1 MNAQFIWITDRAPRR
16 NQFVR
21 FERGFDLL
29 AVPAEFPVHLFADTR
44 YRLRVNGEFVA
55 AGPGR
60 FVTQFPEFDT
70 HDLAGFLR
78 PGKNKV
84 SVEVNFFGASSFQ
97 SMPDGKPGFI
107 AWGGNGDVDLAT
119 PGGWEAFRLR
129 AWRWDAP
136 LFSFAQSPVEICDT
150 RCSEAGAPSGIAV
163 LDGGA
168 APWGNLQ
175 PYSGVPVPFFIHRPK
190 RIELAGRLATGERRF
205 GFMSHNPD
213 AFRNLP
219 AKPWTAFA
227 TWILS
232 PKAQTVTLSCFW
244 SELRCNGTLVAVDTG
259 TPWGNH
265 AHCQVNLREGWN
277 LLTGDVAILTE
288 FWAYC
293 LGIPEGLSLHGR
305 RDTACAEPFAIAP
318 NSSREALR
326 LPADGDS
333 SAPDDWILHDGNPVR
348 LTPARMMAWDIPAED
363 AARDLALKRLPE
375 VSRIEAAEATW
386 CFSFRGEFLGHVV
399 LDVEGPE
406 GTTLD
411 VAFDDWQ
418 AADGGVRLYK
428 SNPFTDAADRFVLRG
443 GRQTI
448 ELFHPRGGKLLQATL
463 RSPAGVSPLAL
474 HDVFVR
480 SRQTLG
486 PDNTR
491 FSCDNPNLEWAW
503 PVAMRTLIA
512 STDEA
517 YSDCPWRER
526 GSYIGD
532 CSVNILLNLLLD
544 QDRRTVRRT
553 LRIFA
558 QAQLPDGQLPCCA
571 PAWLRLPHED
581 FTLVWL
587 LAAHDYWANT
597 GDTTLA
603 EEVWPAVRRIWES
616 PSWECHPS
624 GLWNAENRR
633 LFIDWGVLPGERLG
647 EGNAALNIF
656 RFGAANACASL
667 AAALGKTAE
676 AAAFR
681 DEAERVERAA
691 NRLLWD
697 DVRGCYRAFLG
708 AGTPAL
714 HANILALRFGIGSR
728 VSRDRILAYLEP
740 SLRTNFARGIREGD
754 SSGYLELY
762 FFHYALP
769 ALAAHGRPDLA
780 EMLIDDHY
788 GFVRDL
794 GDDTLP
800 ECFIGAKNAN
810 GSRCHSWSGA
820 PAIYAARQVLGIR
833 PAVPGN
839 PRALV
844 FDPVVHR
851 ITRASG
857 RISHPDGW
865 IEVDWQSVNG
875 KIHPCIKAPEGV
887 EVRCSGGSSVSAPHS
902 KWRAPAG
909 SAVHS

>member
-1 MNAQFIWITDRAPRR
+1 MSARFLWVEDSAEPR

-21 FERGFDLL
+21 FERNFDLL
-29 AVPAEFPVHLFADTR
+29 EVPAEFPMHLFADTR
-44 YRLRVNGEFVA
+44 YRLRVNGRFVA

-70 HDLAGFLR
+70 HHLAEFLR
-78 PGKNKV
+78 PGKNSV

-107 AWGGNGDVDLAT
+107 AWGGGGSVDLAT
-119 PGGWEAFRLR
+119 PGGWEAFRLH

-150 RCSEAGAPSGIAV
+150 RFSEAGAPARIAV
-163 LDGGA
+163 LDGDA
-168 APWGNLQ
+168 APWGDLL
-175 PYSGVPVPFFIHRPK
+175 PYSGMPIPFFIHRPK
-190 RIELAGRLATGERRF
+190 RIELAGRLATSERRL

-213 AFRNLP
+213 AARRLS

-227 TWILS
+227 TWIRS
-232 PKAQTVTLSCFW
+232 PKAQAVTCSCFW
-244 SELRCNGTLVAVDTG
+244 SELRCNGLPVAVDTS

-265 AHCQVNLREGWN
+265 ARCQLDLREGWN
-277 LLTGDVAILTE
+277 LLTGEVEVLSE

-305 RDTACAEPFAIAP
+305 RDAACAEAFAISP
-318 NSSREALR
+318 NSRREDLR

-333 SAPDDWILHDGNPVR
+333 CAPDDWILHDGNPAR
-348 LTPARMMAWDIPAED
+348 LTPARMVGWDIPAEG
-363 AARDLALKRLPE
+363 AVRDIAPERLPE
-375 VSRIEAAEATW
+375 VSRIEDCEATW
-386 CFSFRGEFLGHVV
+386 CFSFQGEFLGHAV

-406 GTTLD
+406 GATLD

-418 AADGGVRLYK
+418 AATGGVRLYA
-428 SNPFTDAADRFVLRG
+428 SSPFTDAADRFILRG

-463 RSPAGVSPLAL
+463 RSPAGVVPLAL

-480 SRQTLG
+480 SRQALG
-486 PDNTR
+486 QDKTR
-491 FSCDNPNLEWAW
+491 FSCDNPNLGWAW
-503 PVAMRTLIA
+503 PVAMRTLIVSA
-512 STDEA
+512 DEA

-544 QDRRTVRRT
+544 PDGRTARRT
-553 LRIFA
+553 LRLFA
-558 QAQLPDGQLPCCA
+558 QAQLPNGQLPCCA
-571 PAWLRLPHED
+571 PSWLRSPHED

-587 LAAHDYWANT
+587 LAIHDLWANT

-616 PSWECHPS
+616 PTWGHHPS
-624 GLWNAENRR
+624 GLWNADNLR
-633 LFIDWGVLPGERLG
+633 LFIDWGAILEERSG
-647 EGNAALNIF
+647 KANAVINIL
-656 RFGAANACASL
+656 RFGAAQACAAL
-667 AAALGKTAE
+667 AEALGKSAE

-691 NRLLWD
+691 ASLLWD
-697 DVRGCYRAFLG
+697 DARGCYRASLG
-708 AGTPAL
+708 AGTSAL
-714 HANILALRFGIGSR
+714 HANILALRFGLGTSASR
-728 VSRDRILAYLEP
+728 ERILAYVEP
-740 SLRTNFARGIREGD
+740 LLRENFARGTREGGG
-754 SSGYLELY
+754 SGHIELY

-780 EMLIDDHY
+780 EILIDDHY
-788 GFVRDL
+788 GFLRGI

-800 ECFIGAKNAN
+800 ECFYGADNAT

-820 PAIYAARQVLGIR
+820 PAIYAARHVLGIR
-833 PAVPGN
+833 PAIPGN
-839 PRALV
+839 PSELI

-851 ITRASG
+851 IARASG
-857 RISHPDGW
+857 RISHPAGW
-865 IEVDWQSVNG
+865 IEVSWHSANG
-875 KIHPCIKAPEGV
+875 KIVPCIKAPDGV
-887 EVRCSGGSSVSAPHS
+887 EVRSSENMGNL
-902 KWRAPAG
+902 PAWELQIRTNQL
-909 SAVHS
+909 

>member
-1 MNAQFIWITDRAPRR
+1 MEAEFIWITDQAPSR
-16 NQFVR
+16 NQFVKFDR
-21 FERGFDLL
+21 RFDLQ
-29 AVPAEFPVHLFADTR
+29 AVPAEFPMHLFADTL
-44 YRLRVNGEFVA
+44 YRLRVNGKFVA

-60 FVTQFPEFDT
+60 FVTQFPEFDS
-70 HDLAGFLR
+70 HHLADFLR
-78 PGKNKV
+78 PGKNNIT
-84 SVEVNFFGASSFQ
+84 VEVNFFGASSFQ

-107 AWGGNGDVDLAT
+107 AWGGDGAVDLAT
-119 PGGWEAFRLR
+119 PGRWEAFRLH

-150 RCSEAGAPSGIAV
+150 RCSEAGTPAVIAL
-163 LDGGA
+163 LDGES
-168 APWGNLQ
+168 APWGKLQ
-175 PYSGVPVPFFIHRPK
+175 PYSGTRVPFLIHRPK
-190 RIELAGRLATGERRF
+190 RIELAGRLAASERRF
-205 GFMSHNPD
+205 GFMSHDPD
-213 AFRNLP
+213 ASRRHN

-227 TWILS
+227 TWISS
-232 PKAQTVTLSCFW
+232 PKAQTATLSCFW
-244 SELRCNGTLVAVDTG
+244 SDLHCNGVPVSVDTA

-265 AHCQVNLREGWN
+265 AHCQLDLREGWN
-277 LLTGDVAILTE
+277 LLTGEVEILSE

-293 LGIPEGLSLHGR
+293 LGIPEGISLHGR
-305 RDTACAEPFAIAP
+305 RDAACEEAFAIAP
-318 NSSREALR
+318 NSSRENLR
-326 LPADGDS
+326 LPVVGDS
-333 SAPDDWILHDGNPVR
+333 GAPNSWILHGGNPAN
-348 LTPARMMAWDIPAED
+348 LTPARMMAWDIPADD
-363 AARDLALKRLPE
+363 AVRNIAPKLLPE

-399 LDVEGPE
+399 LEVEGPE
-406 GTTLD
+406 GAILD

-463 RSPAGVSPLAL
+463 RSPSGVAPLTL
-474 HDVFVR
+474 HDAFVR

-503 PVAMRTLIA
+503 PVAMRTLID

-544 QDRRTVRRT
+544 QDHRAARRT
-553 LRIFA
+553 LRTFA

-571 PAWLRLPHED
+571 PAWLCTPHED

-587 LAAHDYWANT
+587 LAIHDFWANT

-616 PSWECHPS
+616 PSWECL
-624 GLWNAENRR
+624 GLWNAENRH
-633 LFIDWGVLPGERLG
+633 LFIDWGVLDAERFG
-647 EGNAALNIF
+647 KANAVLNMF
-656 RFGAANACASL
+656 RFGAARACAAL
-667 AAALGKTAE
+667 AAALGKSAE
-676 AAAFR
+676 AEAFR
-681 DEAERVERAA
+681 DEAARVERAA
-691 NRLLWD
+691 ASVLWD
-697 DVRGCYRAFLG
+697 DVRGCFRASLR

-714 HANILALRFGIGSR
+714 HANILALRFGLGSR
-728 VSRDRILAYLEP
+728 ASRDRILAYLEP
-740 SLRTNFARGIREGD
+740 LLRTNFTQGIREGEL
-754 SSGYLELY
+754 SGHLELY

-769 ALAAHGRPDLA
+769 ALAEHGRPDLA
-780 EMLIDDHY
+780 ENLIDDHY
-788 GFVRDL
+788 GFLRDI

-800 ECFIGAKNAN
+800 ECFFGAENAR
-810 GSRCHSWSGA
+810 GSRCHGWSGA
-820 PAIYAARQVLGIR
+820 PAIYAARHVLGIR

-839 PRALV
+839 PRELV
-844 FDPVVHR
+844 FDPVVDR

-865 IEVDWQSVNG
+865 IEVWWQSING
-875 KIHPCIKAPEGV
+875 NIHPIIKAPEGV
-887 EVRCSGGSSVSAPHS
+887 EVRCSANMGKV
-902 KWRAPAG
+902 
-909 SAVHS
+909 

>member
-1 MNAQFIWITDRAPRR
+1 MGASTAMSARFLWVEDSAPGR
-16 NQFVR
+16 NQFVL
-21 FERGFDLL
+21 FERSFDLP
-29 AVPAEFPVHLFADTR
+29 AVPAEFPMHLFADTR
-44 YRLRVNGEFVA
+44 YRLRANGKFVA

-70 HDLAGFLR
+70 HDLAGFLHS
-78 PGKNKV
+78 GKNRI

-107 AWGGNGDVDLAT
+107 AWGGAGAFDLAT
-119 PGGWEAFRLR
+119 PGGWEAFRLH

-150 RCSEAGAPSGIAV
+150 RCSEAGAPAGIVV
-163 LDGGA
+163 LDGAA
-168 APWGNLQ
+168 APWGKLQ
-175 PYSGVPVPFFIHRPK
+175 PYSGATVPFFIHRPK
-190 RIELAGRLATGERRF
+190 RIELAGRLTTGERRF

-219 AKPWTAFA
+219 EKPWTAFA
-227 TWILS
+227 TWIRS

-244 SELRCNGTLVAVDTG
+244 SELRCNGTPVAVDTG

-265 AHCQVNLREGWN
+265 ANCRLDLREGWN
-277 LLTGDVAILTE
+277 LLTGEVAILTE

-305 RDTACAEPFAIAP
+305 RDPACAEPFAIAP
-318 NSSREALR
+318 NGRHENMR

-333 SAPDDWILHDGNPVR
+333 SAPDGWILHDGNPAS
-348 LTPARMMAWDIPAED
+348 LTPARMMAWDIPAD
-363 AARDLALKRLPE
+363 GAVRDIAPGRLPE
-375 VSRIEAAEATW
+375 VSRFEAAEATW
-386 CFSFRGEFLGHVV
+386 CFSFEGEFLGHAV

-406 GTTLD
+406 GTMLD

-418 AADGGVRLYK
+418 AADGGVRLYN

-443 GRQTI
+443 GRQTV

-486 PDNTR
+486 QDNTR

-544 QDRRTVRRT
+544 QDHRTVRRT

-571 PAWLRLPHED
+571 PAWLRTPHED
-581 FTLVWL
+581 FTLIWL
-587 LAAHDYWANT
+587 LAIHDFWANT
-597 GDTTLA
+597 GDTALA
-603 EEVWPAVRRIWES
+603 EEVWPSVRRIWES
-616 PSWECHPS
+616 PTWGGPD
-624 GLWNAENRR
+624 LWSAKNRR
-633 LFIDWGVLPGERLG
+633 LFIDWGVLDEERRGEA
-647 EGNAALNIF
+647 NATLNIF
-656 RFGAANACASL
+656 RFGAAQACASL
-667 AAALGKTAE
+667 AAALGKPAE

-681 DEAERVERAA
+681 DEAARVECAA
-691 NRLLWD
+691 ASLLWD
-697 DVRGCYRAFLG
+697 DARGCYRASLD
-708 AGTPAL
+708 AVTPAL
-714 HANILALRFGIGSR
+714 HANILALRFGLGSR
-728 VSRDRILAYLEP
+728 ASRDRILAYLEP
-740 SLRTNFARGIREGD
+740 LLRDNFARGIRKGELCGH
-754 SSGYLELY
+754 LELY

-780 EMLIDDHY
+780 ECLIDDHY
-788 GFVRDL
+788 GYLREL

-800 ECFIGAKNAN
+800 ECFFDVGNAH

-820 PAIYAARQVLGIR
+820 PAIYAARHVLGIR

-839 PRALV
+839 SRKLV
-844 FDPVVHR
+844 FDPSVHR
-851 ITRASG
+851 ISRASG
-857 RISHPDGW
+857 RIGHPDGW
-865 IEVDWQSVNG
+865 IEVSWQSVNG
-875 KIHPCIKAPEGV
+875 KIHPSIKAPKGV
-887 EVRCSGGSSVSAPHS
+887 EVQWH
-902 KWRAPAG
+902 
-909 SAVHS
+909 